1 MELPEAGVGGD
12 KMGEEFQKV
21 QTSSN
26 RHKDAVN
33 SMVTV
38 VNNTVLHVY
47 LNVAKKVA
55 LKSSYHKKKNCSYL
69 WWHRGFPGGA
79 SGKKSTCQLRR

>member
-1 MELPEAGVGGD
+1 MISPTLEYLKKKTKKTSRLDLELPEAGVGGD

-69 WWHRGFPGGA
+69 W
-79 SGKKSTCQLRR
+79 